1 MSSSNKIYVL
11 KWITAGTATQIQ
23 CHIPATMQ
31 TVAQKFTLLNKLH
44 SVNAKW
50 ILYCIKELT
59 ILHNVIY
66 WIYKFIYILNNNDV
80 VILGKLLQNT
90 DITQYNVY
98 SDIIFVFLHVKT
110 GTEGRSVELNCYLM
124 IKKI

>member
-44 SVNAKW
+44 SVNAK
-50 ILYCIKELT
+50 
-59 ILHNVIY
+59 
-66 WIYKFIYILNNNDV
+66 
-80 VILGKLLQNT
+80 
-90 DITQYNVY
+90 
-98 SDIIFVFLHVKT
+98 
-110 GTEGRSVELNCYLM
+110 
-124 IKKI
+124 